1 MQDPPEDEDRFGL
14 SGLLEIYAELYPSI
28 RERVRVISTIPDPA
42 IQAKL
47 ALLMRMVDRRSEARA
62 AELSARFGLTRAEAA
77 LARWLADGG
86 SVTGFAESRRVSPG
100 TVRTHL
106 KSIFAKTGVH
116 RQAQLAS
123 LILGRSRGPMRD
135 G

>member
-1 MQDPPEDEDRFGL
+1 MPGTPEDEDRFGL
-14 SGLLEIYAELYPSI
+14 ASLLEIYAELYPSI
-28 RERVRVISTIPDPA
+28 RERVRVVSTIPDPA
-42 IQAKL
+42 IRAKL
-47 ALLMRMVDRRSEARA
+47 DLLVQMVDRRLEARA
-62 AELSARFGLTRAEAA
+62 AELSTRFGLTKAEAK

-86 SVTGFAESRRVSPG
+86 SVIGFAESRGVAPG

-123 LILGRSRGPMRD
+123 LVLGRGPIGD